1 MKPKGMWTRLHP
13 GQTSFGY
20 GMGIVRITKDT
31 TENERTTTMTKKQ
44 RRLHKL
50 GNAVRRI
57 AGGENTQPD
66 RSKGAQEHLAKRKA
80 ALKAGDL

>member
-1 MKPKGMWTRLHP
+1 
-13 GQTSFGY
+13 
-20 GMGIVRITKDT
+20 
-31 TENERTTTMTKKQ
+31 MTKKQ